1 LAQVFCGTAVV
12 IVNAGRSERLQIKT
26 EIWRR
31 KMKNIK
37 NIVAAILVVATLSV
51 STVFADGI
59 IVGNR
64 DGIIVG
70 NRDGIIVGNAAG
82 TPCTG
87 DGGIIVGNR
96 DGIIVGNVVA
106 ALGGIIVGNFAGGI
120 IVGNVVA
127 TDGGTCRDGML
138 ISD

>member
-1 LAQVFCGTAVV
+1 
-12 IVNAGRSERLQIKT
+12 
-26 EIWRR
+26 
-31 KMKNIK
+31 MKNIK

-51 STVFADGI
+51 STVFAG
-59 IVGNR
+59 